1 VPNENY
7 AADDHAASALADL
20 LARVESVRPVL
31 AANAGQG
38 SSDRRVPS
46 ESIAALTGAGAFKV
60 MVPRRYGGYEL
71 GVRALLDVSAAVAAG
86 DGSAGWV
93 TSLTGVCAWMVGLY
107 SGKAQDEVFGAD
119 PDARVCGSGSP
130 IGTGVQVEGGWRVSG
145 RWPYISGSLHA
156 GWATLGFLGSDR
168 SGRPAGPAMALVP
181 MVECTLEDTWH
192 TAGMR
197 ATGSNTLVAQDV
209 FVPDHRV
216 LSVSLAVESRYAS
229 EYGGESV
236 YRAAFLPT
244 ATLVLVGPL
253 LGLGR
258 AALEY
263 VREAA
268 GRKGIVA
275 TTFAHQADSGG
286 FQMQLAEAGMTID
299 TAHLHAHRAAADIED
314 HAARGTHPDQLARAR
329 IRADT
334 AWAAEHVV
342 AALTL
347 LLDAHGSGGFAE
359 SSPLHRMWLDANVGA
374 RHALINPAVSKEI
387 YGRAL
392 LGVDIDIV
400 PAF

>member
-1 VPNENY
+1 LLS
-7 AADDHAASALADL
+7 AHAEQGSIDRRVAQESISALA
-20 LARVESVRPVL
+20 
-31 AANAGQG
+31 
-38 SSDRRVPS
+38 
-46 ESIAALTGAGAFKV
+46 GAGAFKV

-71 GVRALLDVSAAVAAG
+71 GVRALLDVSGAVAEG

-130 IGTGVQVEGGWRVSG
+130 IGTGVQVDGGWRVSG

-156 GWATLGFLGSDR
+156 GWATLGFQGSD
-168 SGRPAGPAMALVP
+168 GLGQPVGPAMALVP
-181 MVECTLEDTWH
+181 MSQCTLEDTWH

-197 ATGSNTLVAQDV
+197 ASGSNTLVVQDV
-209 FVPDHRV
+209 FVPEHRV
-216 LSVSLAVESRYAS
+216 LSISLVAEGRYAT
-229 EYGGESV
+229 EYHGEAV
-236 YRAAFLPT
+236 YRAAFMPT

-258 AALEY
+258 AALAY
-263 VREAA
+263 VAEAA

-275 TTFAHQADSGG
+275 TTFARQADSAG
-286 FQMQLAEAGMTID
+286 FQVQLAEAGLKID
-299 TAHLHAHRAAADIED
+299 TAHLHAHRAAADIEH
-314 HAARGTHPDQLARAR
+314 HAARDTHPDLRARAR

-334 AWAAEHVV
+334 AWAAEHIVS
-342 AALTL
+342 ALTIL
-347 LLDAHGSGGFAE
+347 LNAHGSGGFAE

-374 RHALINPAVSKEI
+374 RHGLITSAVSKEI

-400 PAF
+400 PAL